1 MFSWFHWL
9 IVVAPVVAVCMLAV
23 QCRRYVRSVSDFLVA
38 GRCAGRYI
46 LISGGMM
53 GNLAVTSL
61 VAWVE
66 THYNNGWAFQFW
78 NSLLTPLA
86 IMLSLYGWITYRFR
100 ETRAMSAGQF
110 FEMRYSR
117 GLRRLAAVLR
127 GGADLLGNCIGPAV
141 AVRFFIYLLGIPHR
155 ISVFGCQVRTFPFLL
170 AACLALALL
179 VILAGG
185 RISLLVTDAAQGL
198 VAYPLFV
205 VVVVFV
211 LCKFSWWDEIA
222 PVMADRVPGESFL
235 DPYDISQLRDFNL
248 FALVVMF
255 YRKIMGGE
263 WVGNGYGTVAKSA
276 HEGKMAHLLGTFGS
290 GLSTVMP
297 FILVCAILATMN
309 HRDFA
314 GEAHKIRQEL
324 SVRVAEELSPDAA
337 TAEAVGAAAAAVP
350 AQVHAIGEDPPLSRA
365 ANLDTP
371 TLDAVR
377 ETLRGRLGD
386 EAAANKLY
394 QGYRTTYMQQM
405 LPVAMRTVFPKWL
418 TALLLMLCILLV
430 ISTDDTRIFDIA
442 MTWTQDFILPFFK
455 KAPSPRLHLAV
466 FKCVVLAVGLCFWLG
481 SYLFAQLD
489 YINMFITI
497 GCSMWF
503 TGAGAIVTLGLYWRR
518 GTTAGAYA
526 ALLSA
531 ASISLG
537 GILVQRGWAG
547 TVLPWL
553 SAHGLEGAVR
563 HFLAAVSSPFDPWI
577 RWAVSDAEW
586 VVKFPVNSVELSFV
600 AMLVALLCYVGVSL
614 LTCRKPFD
622 LEKMLHRGKWND
634 KTEKDD
640 KTTRRQDDKII
651 APPSPEPPS
660 SSDSRR
666 PVVVSSRRPES
677 GSRSS
682 FGKRLLNHIVGIT
695 PEYRR
700 EDRVLA
706 WVVFGH
712 SIVYGFFGAFVLVA
726 VCARAFSWGVGAWA
740 VKFFVTGLAVPLVIG
755 IVTTVWFSFGT
766 TRDLRRLFRDLET
779 RVRDDRDNGMVEK

>member
-1 MFSWFHWL
+1 MFSWYHW
-9 IVVAPVVAVCMLAV
+9 IVVAVPVLAVCALAV
-23 QCRRYVRSVSDFLVA
+23 RCRRYVRSVSDFLVA
-38 GRCAGRYI
+38 GRCAGRYV
-46 LISGGMM
+46 LLSGGMM

-155 ISVFGCQVRTFPFLL
+155 IMVCGIPVRTFPFLL

-179 VILAGG
+179 VILSGG

-205 VVVVFV
+205 VVIVFV
-211 LCKFSWWDEIA
+211 LCRFSWWDEIA

-276 HEGKMAHLLGTFGS
+276 HEGKMATLLGTFGS

-297 FILVCAILATMN
+297 FILVCCVLATMN
-309 HRDFA
+309 HRHYAD
-314 GEAHKIRQEL
+314 EAHRIRQEL

-337 TAEAVGAAAAAVP
+337 LAEAVGAAAAVP
-350 AQVHAIGEDPPLSRA
+350 AQVHEIGVDPPLSRA
-365 ANLDTP
+365 ASLDTP

-377 ETLRGRLGD
+377 ETLHEHLD
-386 EAAANKLY
+386 EPAANKFF

-405 LPVAMRTVFPKWL
+405 LPVVMRTTFPRWL

-442 MTWTQDFILPFFK
+442 MTWTQDFVLPFFR
-455 KAPSPRLHLAV
+455 KAPSPRLHLAI
-466 FKCVVLAVGLCFWLG
+466 FKAVVLLVGACFWLG

-526 ALLSA
+526 SLLSA

-537 GILVQRGWAG
+537 GILVQRNWAG
-547 TVLPWL
+547 AVLPWL
-553 SAHGLEGAVR
+553 AAHGLDGKVR
-563 HFLAAVSSPFDPWI
+563 HFLAAASSPFDPWI

-586 VVKFPVNSVELSFV
+586 VVKFPVNSVELSFI
-600 AMLVALLCYVGVSL
+600 AMLVALLCYVTVSL

-622 LEKMLHRGKWND
+622 LDAMLHRNGAAD
-634 KTEKDD
+634 
-640 KTTRRQDDKII
+640 
-651 APPSPEPPS
+651 AVHPS
-660 SSDSRR
+660 SRGAPSFARR
-666 PVVVSSRRPES
+666 MMA
-677 GSRSS
+677 
-682 FGKRLLNHIVGIT
+682 HIVGIT
-695 PEYRR
+695 PEYRC

-712 SIVYGFFGAFVLVA
+712 SIVYGFVGAFVLVA
-726 VCARAFSWGVGAWA
+726 VCAKVFHWSVHAWSI
-740 VKFFVTGLAVPLVIG
+740 KFFVTGLMVPLLFG
-755 IVTTVWFSFGT
+755 IVTTVWFTWGT

-779 RVRDDRDNGMVEK
+779 RVRDDRDNGMVEKSEQRTTNNEQRTVKS